1 MLHLIFSGNT
11 QFVMNAEVIRIFSWN
26 ENDWLRFRGKILRKI
41 GLILKWSN
49 KPLSMI
55 QYKSTSLFSYNEAN
69 NSNWIRINNEIMKM
83 AIVTDVDLIPL
94 KLSFANEDTLLF
106 DLWIAMVRDKIF
118 WNWIEIKSEFA
129 CMDKLM
135 YLIYLGCVWVLVLT
149 SGIEGYRLSI

>member
-1 MLHLIFSGNT
+1 MKMIYYDSG
-11 QFVMNAEVIRIFSWN
+11 V
-26 ENDWLRFRGKILRKI
+26 
-41 GLILKWSN
+41 ILKWSN

-135 YLIYLGCVWVLVLT
+135 YLIYLGSVWVLVLT
-149 SGIEGYRLSI
+149 SGIDGYWLSI

>member
-1 MLHLIFSGNT
+1 MKMIYYDSG
-11 QFVMNAEVIRIFSWN
+11 V
-26 ENDWLRFRGKILRKI
+26 
-41 GLILKWSN
+41 ILKWSN

-83 AIVTDVDLIPL
+83 AIVTDVDSIPL